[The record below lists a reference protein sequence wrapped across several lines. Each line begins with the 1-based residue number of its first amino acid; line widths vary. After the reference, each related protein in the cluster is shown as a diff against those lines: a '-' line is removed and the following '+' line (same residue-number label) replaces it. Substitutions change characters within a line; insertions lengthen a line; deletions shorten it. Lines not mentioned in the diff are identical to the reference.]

1 MVSATANYLSC
12 LSYIAFASL
21 TYFQFWCISWWES
34 SIVGG
39 CKCDCCFW
47 SWSCYCHC
55 HKSAL
60 GCKNKISGYLFKSI
74 SYFMT
79 YWCQICNFLA
89 HQVSFFSIIGR
100 LVPFSRK
107 LRKMILCIYQFFW
120 ICSLDVHLLFLGQ
133 TQGMR
138 KGVDPYKST
147 LSALRSIAEKEGI
160 RGLYR

>member
-1 MVSATANYLSC
+1 MVSANYLSC

-21 TYFQFWCISWWES
+21 TYFQLWCISWWES

-60 GCKNKISGYLFKSI
+60 GCKDKISGYLFESI

-79 YWCQICNFLA
+79 YWCQICNFFA
-89 HQVSFFSIIGR
+89 HQVSFFFRNRAPWFLSIEIWEKWYYASISSFEFLAWTFICFFLDR
-100 LVPFSRK
+100 HKEWKRVS
-107 LRKMILCIYQFFW
+107 ILTRVLYQLW
-120 ICSLDVHLLFLGQ
+120 S
-133 TQGMR
+133 
-138 KGVDPYKST
+138 
-147 LSALRSIAEKEGI
+147 
-160 RGLYR
+160 